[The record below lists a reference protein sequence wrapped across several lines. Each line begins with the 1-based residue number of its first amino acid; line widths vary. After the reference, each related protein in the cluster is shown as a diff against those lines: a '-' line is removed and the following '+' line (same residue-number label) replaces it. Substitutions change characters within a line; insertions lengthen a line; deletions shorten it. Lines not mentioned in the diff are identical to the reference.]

1 MILNVFTTT
10 SNISLFKINGN
21 ASLLTSDNF
30 YNVEGTNGKWKYAT
44 KDFSSIIA
52 QDALL
57 TVTNDGL
64 FHMATFDGYV
74 IHGCSYNYFSDF
86 KKSSELIISP
96 MKTLIV

>member
-1 MILNVFTTT
+1 ML
-10 SNISLFKINGN
+10 KG
-21 ASLLTSDNF
+21 LTEMEVCN
-30 YNVEGTNGKWKYAT
+30 KR
-44 KDFSSIIA
+44 FSSIIA

-86 KKSSELIISP
+86 KKLNYISP
-96 MKTLIV
+96 MKNTYCIGKIFKFLYL